1 MSPTLKNICR
11 ANREQDGYHSFAEW
25 FYQENNVYIGRN
37 ASKYTQS
44 NIGESKWANP
54 VGCKYTVIFSF
65 LVITLYVCMLQFI
78 LCDGVG
84 VDREWMMIELLK
96 LYEKYVRNNPFLM
109 SSLHELKEKE
119 LGCWCT
125 PSPCHGDIL
134 IKLYLET
141 LAEKSPAEQ
150 SGNEKHVAEK
160 KRKFT

>member
-1 MSPTLKNICR
+1 
-11 ANREQDGYHSFAEW
+11 
-25 FYQENNVYIGRN
+25 
-37 ASKYTQS
+37 
-44 NIGESKWANP
+44 
-54 VGCKYTVIFSF
+54 
-65 LVITLYVCMLQFI
+65 MLQFN

-160 KRKFT
+160 KVEKSPTAQSGNEKPVAEKKRKFT